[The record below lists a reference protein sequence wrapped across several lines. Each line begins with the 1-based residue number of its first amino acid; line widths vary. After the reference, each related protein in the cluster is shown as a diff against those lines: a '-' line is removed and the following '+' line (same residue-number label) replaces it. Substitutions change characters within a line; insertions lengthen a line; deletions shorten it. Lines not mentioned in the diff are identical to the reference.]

1 MPAYVSVPLDPALR
15 ETLSGKERNHVA
27 HHNVAVLTTVDK
39 ITLDEILGK
48 AELRS
53 LIWKRL
59 DDTHALVDSERIQLL
74 IRRMKTAGH
83 APRFS
88 ETLPS

>member
-1 MPAYVSVPLDPALR
+1 MSAKKN
-15 ETLSGKERNHVA
+15 EKNHVA
-27 HHNVAVLTTVDK
+27 HHNVAVLTTTDK
-39 ITLDEILGK
+39 TTMDEIVGR

-53 LIWKRL
+53 LVWKRL
-59 DDTHALVDSERIQLL
+59 DDTRALVDTGRIQLL
-74 IRRMKTAGH
+74 IRRMREAGH